1 MTFTGRSLIPT
12 VVSCSFYATDYFMI
26 TKWQLPTA
34 LSLMGVPTLM
44 AHFQCLNRH
53 HWCFSVF
60 AVTIYITGLSEY
72 MSAWCIS
79 PLVVGLLL
87 VASSLLHLVSPA
99 GASSCPST
107 SLQLFSGDRGVVV
120 GLDEYFTC
128 VKYRYVGLVI
138 MRHVRF
144 TCWRVDIWHVD
155 LLAGI

>member
-1 MTFTGRSLIPT
+1 MFEMTFTGRSLIPT

-44 AHFQCLNRH
+44 ANFQCLNRH

-99 GASSCPST
+99 GLHRVHRLRYNF
-107 SLQLFSGDRGVVV
+107 SLGIGVLLL
-120 GLDEYFTC
+120 GWMN
-128 VKYRYVGLVI
+128 I
-138 MRHVRF
+138 SHVLNI
-144 TCWRVDIWHVD
+144 DMLA
-155 LLAGI
+155 LL